1 MYPSEG
7 GEFKP
12 LEYPTNVSSIL
23 KKDMPVIA
31 GYTIKVDCK
40 SRYVEEGKKLNVII
54 SFQ

>member
-23 KKDMPVIA
+23 KTDMPVVT
-31 GYTIKVDCK
+31 GCTIKVDCK
-40 SRYVEEGKKLNVII
+40 SRYVEEGMELK
-54 SFQ
+54 S